1 MRPAPPPGPPTALT
15 ETAAAAADM
24 AATAETAVMGLLDAE
39 EDVAEDAALPPPVD
53 PPNFLPFSLR
63 RSR

>member
-1 MRPAPPPGPPTALT
+1 MRPPAPGPPTALT

-39 EDVAEDAALPPPVD
+39 EDVAEDAALPPVD

-63 RSR
+63 SR